1 MNKTH
6 KLTLRQKLNTEKA
19 AGIICTM
26 PFLIGFLAFM
36 IIPTSFFIENNQIC
50 FYVRNYNL
58 LCPSCGV
65 TRAFSSIMHFNYVD
79 AFNFNPIFTTSFG
92 PIFIF
97 LFIVYRF
104 PYNKTIKESAIFI
117 KISQLLQFNITGM

>member
-1 MNKTH
+1 MELFNNKYF
-6 KLTLRQKLNTEKA
+6 KIFRVLRT
-19 AGIICTM
+19 IFYIC
-26 PFLIGFLAFM
+26 FFLAFM

-58 LCPSCGV
+58 LCPTCGV

-97 LFIVYRF
+97 LF
-104 PYNKTIKESAIFI
+104 TED
-117 KISQLLQFNITGM
+117 LFNIIITLILKKERYSIMEYIVLRYI